1 MSTHLREPAVRLSAS
16 VLALACLGALLTP
29 GPALGAGPTCFGEEP
44 TITGTGYVEG
54 TDGDD
59 VILADPG
66 SEVHALGGDDLVC
79 GAGLVHAGAGDGRVF
94 YRGPGPD
101 VLLAGGPGA
110 DRLFFLSH
118 DVARLA
124 GGPGND
130 VIRTA
135 RGPQYVTGGA
145 GDDDVSLGRGDD
157 YANGRGGRDRIDG
170 GRGDDAASGGEG
182 RDTCTDVERTRT
194 CER

>member
-1 MSTHLREPAVRLSAS
+1 MRLRHHRPALA
-16 VLALACLGALLTP
+16 LALACSGALLVP
-29 GPALGAGPTCFGEEP
+29 VPAGGAGATCFGEEP
-44 TITGTGYVEG
+44 TITGSGYVEG

-59 VILADPG
+59 VIRADSG
-66 SEVHALGGDDLVC
+66 SEVHARGGDDLVC
-79 GAGLVHAGAGDGRVF
+79 GAGLVYAGAGHDRVY

-101 VLLAGGPGA
+101 VLLAGGPGD
-110 DRLFFLSH
+110 DRLFFLAN

-124 GGPGND
+124 GGPGDD

-145 GDDDVSLGRGDD
+145 GDDDISLGMGDD
-157 YANGRGGRDRIDG
+157 YANGKGGRDRIDG
-170 GRGDDAASGGEG
+170 ARGDDAAAGGAG
-182 RDTCTDVERTRT
+182 RDTCAHVERTRT